1 MCQPT
6 SNALQ
11 INGNRAVTGSTAVAC
26 LRSPDRVNAERCV
39 VPTQSLPDSSPLDTA
54 RQPQWHLG
62 QQSPRVAWAGT
73 MIAAS
78 AVWAA
83 DVWRLPVHASPQV
96 RWWLL
101 APAFL
106 AAEIWAVRLRLRTEW
121 AAARLWAAPLVVG
134 LFFAS
139 PLDLLVGFAAGS
151 AAAAAI
157 RWPRYPARVLG
168 AVTRAAVAVG
178 VSALVFTALAQRSA
192 PQWEAWAAVAVAA
205 AAATAADLSA
215 GMVASLV
222 RQRRQG
228 VARTGVGAHIAA
240 AGTSCCLG
248 IAATAVI
255 PDNRLA
261 LIPLGLVAAG
271 LIGAYRGYVGER
283 QQRLALEFLSG
294 AGDAL
299 GGPELGDAMVQL
311 LRRAQGMF
319 RAELAQLTIFPSA
332 PGEKA
337 FRTTVRVGERDRVMD
352 PIDLNRLD
360 DVLEADSDGVII
372 DRANS
377 SPLAADMLAR
387 RGVDEAM
394 VALLRGERRILGGL
408 IVGGHQDLRAFDS
421 SDLQL
426 FRTLAVQTSTTLE
439 NGRMERSVARLTELQ
454 EQLTHQAFHD
464 SLTNLANRTLFTDR
478 IENALVRSART
489 GRSLAVLFIDVDDF
503 KGVNDTFG
511 HATGDALLVGIADR
525 LRGTL
530 RRPDTPARLGGDEFA
545 VLLDELDE
553 PGEAEAV
560 ARRIFESLRTPFE
573 VNGQT
578 VTVHVSMGVA
588 MSRGSGNNASNL
600 MRHADVAMYSAKGAG
615 KNRWVVFAPG
625 METDIVTRHRLRTE
639 LEVALA
645 QDQFA
650 LHYQPVVDL
659 TSGEIVGAE
668 ALVRWKH
675 PSRGLV
681 GPLDFVPMAEESGLI
696 LQLGDQVLRRACAA
710 LLRFQARHPRATP
723 LTVAVNISALQLAQP
738 LFVENVRA
746 IIAESGLRPH
756 TVTLEL
762 TESILLDDASS
773 SIVKLEALQRAG
785 VRIAVDDFGTGS
797 SSLSYLRQLPVD
809 VLKIAKP
816 FVDDLASHE
825 PNVDFVAA
833 IVGLASALRLGL
845 VAEGIESAQQVRWL
859 RNLGCTLG
867 QGYHLSHPLP
877 LEEMES
883 LLQRGAIDGRRL
895 GVQGD
900 TEQVLQL
907 HAG

>member
-1 MCQPT
+1 M
-6 SNALQ
+6 
-11 INGNRAVTGSTAVAC
+11 
-26 LRSPDRVNAERCV
+26 
-39 VPTQSLPDSSPLDTA
+39 
-54 RQPQWHLG
+54 
-62 QQSPRVAWAGT
+62 
-73 MIAAS
+73 
-78 AVWAA
+78 
-83 DVWRLPVHASPQV
+83 
-96 RWWLL
+96 
-101 APAFL
+101 
-106 AAEIWAVRLRLRTEW
+106 
-121 AAARLWAAPLVVG
+121 
-134 LFFAS
+134 
-139 PLDLLVGFAAGS
+139 
-151 AAAAAI
+151 
-157 RWPRYPARVLG
+157 
-168 AVTRAAVAVG
+168 
-178 VSALVFTALAQRSA
+178 
-192 PQWEAWAAVAVAA
+192 
-205 AAATAADLSA
+205 AAT
-215 GMVASLV
+215 
-222 RQRRQG
+222 
-228 VARTGVGAHIAA
+228 
-240 AGTSCCLG
+240 GTSLCLG
-248 IAATAVI
+248 IAATVVI
-255 PDNRLA
+255 PSNAIA
-261 LIPLGLVAAG
+261 LLPLGALAAG
-271 LIGAYRGYVGER
+271 MLAAYRGYIGER

-299 GGPELGDAMVQL
+299 GGPELGEAMVQL

-337 FRTTVRVGERDRVMD
+337 FRTTVRVGEADRIMD

-377 SPLAADMLAR
+377 SPLAAEMLAR

-408 IVGGHQDLRAFDS
+408 IVGGHQDLRAYDS

-454 EQLTHQAFHD
+454 EQLTHQAYHD
-464 SLTNLANRTLFTDR
+464 ALTNLANRTLFTDR
-478 IENALVRSART
+478 IENALVRS
-489 GRSLAVLFIDVDDF
+489 GRAGRAVGVLFIDVDDF

-530 RRPDTPARLGGDEFA
+530 RRPDTPARLGGDEFS
-545 VLLDELDE
+545 VLLEELED
-553 PGEAEAV
+553 PSEAEAV
-560 ARRIFESLRTPFE
+560 ARRIFEALREPFL

-588 MSRGSGNNASNL
+588 IARGAGNNASNL

-625 METDIVTRHRLRTE
+625 METDIVTRHRLRGE
-639 LEVALA
+639 LEVALS
-645 QDQFA
+645 QDQFT

-659 TSGEIVGAE
+659 TTGEIAGVE
-668 ALVRWKH
+668 ALVRWRH
-675 PSRGLV
+675 PTRGLV

-696 LQLGDQVLRRACAA
+696 LQLGDQVLRRSCAA

-723 LTVAVNISALQLAQP
+723 LTVAINISARQLAQP

-785 VRIAVDDFGTGS
+785 IRIAVDDFGTGY

-816 FVDDLASHE
+816 FVDDLAAEE
-825 PNVDFVAA
+825 PNVDFVRA
-833 IVGLASALRLGL
+833 IVGLASALRLGV
-845 VAEGIESAQQVRWL
+845 VAEGIETAEQVRWL
-859 RNLGCTLG
+859 RSLGCTYG

-877 LEEMES
+877 LEEMEL
-883 LLQRGAIDGRRL
+883 LLQQGRVDAAHL
-895 GVQGD
+895 DSTDDQQ
-900 TEQVLQL
+900 EQVIQL
-907 HAG
+907 HA

>member
-1 MCQPT
+1 MPT
-6 SNALQ
+6 L
-11 INGNRAVTGSTAVAC
+11 
-26 LRSPDRVNAERCV
+26 
-39 VPTQSLPDSSPLDTA
+39 SLPDSSPLESLRGSEW
-54 RQPQWHLG
+54 RQVWR
-62 QQSPRVAWAGT
+62 QSPRVLWAAVLIAAGVAWAT
-73 MIAAS
+73 
-78 AVWAA
+78 V
-83 DVWRLPVHASPQV
+83 VWRLPVHATPHV
-96 RWWLL
+96 PWWLL

-106 AAEIWAVRLRLRTEW
+106 AAGLWPVRLRMRPEW
-121 AAARLWAAPLVVG
+121 ASASLWAAPLVVG
-134 LFFAS
+134 LFFS
-139 PLDLLVGFAAGS
+139 PPLDLLAGFATGS
-151 AAAAAI
+151 AVAAVV
-157 RWPRYPARVLG
+157 RWPRQPVRVAT
-168 AVTRAAVAVG
+168 AVARAALAVA
-178 VSALVFTALAQRSA
+178 VSALVFHALAPA
-192 PQWEAWAAVAVAA
+192 GVPQWRAWIAAAVAVAT
-205 AAATAADLSA
+205 ATVVDLGA
-215 GMVASLV
+215 GLTASLP
-222 RQRRQG
+222 RRPRRSG
-228 VARTGVGAHIAA
+228 ARPGLLAHIAA
-240 AGTSCCLG
+240 TGTSLCLG
-248 IAATAVI
+248 VAAAVVI
-255 PDNRLA
+255 PSNRLA
-261 LIPLGLVAAG
+261 LVPIGVLAAG
-271 LIGAYRGYVGER
+271 FLAAYRGYVGER

-294 AGDAL
+294 AGNAL

-311 LRRAQGMF
+311 LRRAQTMF

-337 FRTTVRVGERDRVMD
+337 FRTTVRAGEPDRVMD

-377 SPLAADMLAR
+377 SPLAADMLSR
-387 RGVDEAM
+387 RGIDEAM

-454 EQLTHQAFHD
+454 EQLTHQAYHD

-478 IENALVRSART
+478 IENALVRSARA
-489 GRSLAVLFIDVDDF
+489 GRSVGVLFIDVDDF
-503 KGVNDTFG
+503 KGINDTFG

-545 VLLDELDE
+545 VLLEELDE
-553 PGEAEAV
+553 PSEAEAV
-560 ARRIFESLRTPFE
+560 ARRIFDSLRAPFE

-578 VTVHVSMGVA
+578 VTAHVSMGVA
-588 MSRGSGNNASNL
+588 IASGGGNNASNL

-625 METDIVTRHRLRTE
+625 METDIVTRHRLRSE
-639 LEVALA
+639 LEVALS
-645 QDQFA
+645 QDQFT

-659 TSGEIVGAE
+659 TSGEIAGVE
-668 ALVRWKH
+668 ALVRWRH
-675 PSRGLV
+675 PTRGLV

-710 LLRFQARHPRATP
+710 LLRLQARHPRNTP
-723 LTVAVNISALQLAQP
+723 LTVAVNISARQLAQP

-762 TESILLDDASS
+762 TESILLDDAST

-785 VRIAVDDFGTGS
+785 VRIAVDDFGTGY

-816 FVDDLASHE
+816 FVDDLASEE
-825 PNVDFVAA
+825 PNVDFVRA
-833 IVGLASALRLGL
+833 IVGLASALRLGV
-845 VAEGIESAQQVRWL
+845 VAEGIESAEQVRWL
-859 RNLGCTLG
+859 RHLGCALG

-877 LEEMES
+877 FEEMEA
-883 LLQRGAIDGRRL
+883 LLQHGAIDRSRL
-895 GVQGD
+895 DSEQP
-900 TEQVLQL
+900 EQVIKL
-907 HAG
+907 HA